1 MSRPRCRAPVATIS
15 HSHPPASP
23 TPPMQARGLTRAGFP
38 IGPTRGRGIVVGD
51 IYHRRMVTR
60 GGDKCWRRRRHRGRR
75 RSGRCRCCLFL
86 LRPRGHNRVAW
97 WLTSCRRPWRPQ
109 RTPPRRHKRSRP
121 ERLGGREGG
130 HDRRH
135 PVNEK
140 NTRMSTSPSK
150 SRAHRGSV
158 AHLKLEKP
166 RFLFL
171 EGSGGATV
179 APTSAVVALA
189 GSSTDNPV
197 AGASAPTTGTN
208 STATSAARGDGG
220 DSTSRGGGAPC
231 CGESLS
237 FRTRTMRE
245 DKSSRT
251 KTKTQDERLPK
262 AL

>member
-60 GGDKCWRRRRHRGRR
+60 GGDKCWRRRRHR
-75 RSGRCRCCLFL
+75 GRCRCCLFL

-171 EGSGGATV
+171 EGSRGATV

-220 DSTSRGGGAPC
+220 DSTSRGGGGRPQFWRKPKHSHTNNE
-231 CGESLS
+231 GRQKLKDQNQNSG
-237 FRTRTMRE
+237 RKTT
-245 DKSSRT
+245 KSSLINR
-251 KTKTQDERLPK
+251 
-262 AL
+262 